1 MGALWVALALAVAG
15 FAGWPVTALVFKLAR
30 TIDDKADAA
39 KAAEDSRRAE
49 QDPSADVTVDGPSPG
64 PAGAGGIADARDPG
78 DASPGAGGAVADRA
92 GNQAGNQAGNHA
104 GNQAGSQAVD
114 GELTAPPSHPASD
127 GPSDGPAQPTQ
138 RILRGGAII
147 GVLERLGVCLAI
159 LTGQPVAIAY
169 IVAIKGLGRFA
180 ELKETPVA
188 AERFIIGTLT
198 SMLWAAGTAAAV
210 KVLLLH

>member
-1 MGALWVALALAVAG
+1 VNALWIAVALLVAG
-15 FAGWPVTALVFKLAR
+15 FAGWPVTSLVFRLAR

-39 KAAEDSRRAE
+39 GRGRAAEDASG
-49 QDPSADVTVDGPSPG
+49 QDPSADVTVDTL
-64 PAGAGGIADARDPG
+64 PAVP
-78 DASPGAGGAVADRA
+78 PGAPEA
-92 GNQAGNQAGNHA
+92 GPDHPERGQ
-104 GNQAGSQAVD
+104 SVD
-114 GELTAPPSHPASD
+114 GELTAEGGRPPSDISNPA
-127 GPSDGPAQPTQ
+127 PAAGGQAASGQAAPGQ

-147 GVLERLGVCLAI
+147 GVLERLGVGVAI

-198 SMLWAAGTAAAV
+198 SMLWAAGTVAIV
-210 KVLLLH
+210 KVYFLK

>member
-1 MGALWVALALAVAG
+1 MNALWIAVALLVAG
-15 FAGWPVTALVFKLAR
+15 FAGWPVTALVFRLAR

-39 KAAEDSRRAE
+39 TKSDQDASA
-49 QDPSADVTVDGPSPG
+49 QDPSADVTVDTVEAAP
-64 PAGAGGIADARDPG
+64 R
-78 DASPGAGGAVADRA
+78 ASTG
-92 GNQAGNQAGNHA
+92 QT
-104 GNQAGSQAVD
+104 VD
-114 GELTAPPSHPASD
+114 GELTAGGGRS
-127 GPSDGPAQPTQ
+127 PSDAPQPLPTPPGQ

-147 GVLERLGVCLAI
+147 GVLERLGVCVAI

-198 SMLWAAGTAAAV
+198 SMLWAAGTAAV
-210 KVLLLH
+210 IKVVLLQ

>member
-1 MGALWVALALAVAG
+1 MTTLWVTAALLVAG
-15 FAGWPVTALVFKLAR
+15 FVGWPVTALVFRLAK

-39 KAAEDSRRAE
+39 RAAEDARATE
-49 QDPSADVTVDGPSPG
+49 DPAADVTVDPP
-64 PAGAGGIADARDPG
+64 
-78 DASPGAGGAVADRA
+78 RA
-92 GNQAGNQAGNHA
+92 ETQN
-104 GNQAGSQAVD
+104 VD
-114 GELTAPPSHPASD
+114 GELIAATPAPSQGAAAAPPVS
-127 GPSDGPAQPTQ
+127 TQ

-198 SMLWAAGTAAAV
+198 SMLWAAGTAAVV
-210 KVLLLH
+210 KVLLLS

>member
-1 MGALWVALALAVAG
+1 
-15 FAGWPVTALVFKLAR
+15 
-30 TIDDKADAA
+30 
-39 KAAEDSRRAE
+39 
-49 QDPSADVTVDGPSPG
+49 
-64 PAGAGGIADARDPG
+64 
-78 DASPGAGGAVADRA
+78 
-92 GNQAGNQAGNHA
+92 
-104 GNQAGSQAVD
+104 VD
-114 GELTAPPSHPASD
+114 GELTAVPDVPPSA
-127 GPSDGPAQPTQ
+127 GPAEAAAPTQ

-198 SMLWAAGTAAAV
+198 SMLWAAGIAAAV
-210 KVLLLH
+210 KVLFLS

>member
-1 MGALWVALALAVAG
+1 MTALWVAVALVVAG

-39 KAAEDSRRAE
+39 NAAEEARRAE
-49 QDPSADVTVDGPSPG
+49 QDPSADVT
-64 PAGAGGIADARDPG
+64 
-78 DASPGAGGAVADRA
+78 
-92 GNQAGNQAGNHA
+92 
-104 GNQAGSQAVD
+104 D
-114 GELTAPPSHPASD
+114 GELTAAPGQPASD
-127 GPSDGPAQPTQ
+127 GPTPGPVLPSQ

-159 LTGQPVAIAY
+159 LAGQPVAIAY

-210 KVLLLH
+210 KVLFLH

>member
-1 MGALWVALALAVAG
+1 MTALWITAALLVAG
-15 FAGWPVTALVFKLAR
+15 LAGWPVTALVFRLAR

-39 KAAEDSRRAE
+39 KAAEEARKAAE
-49 QDPSADVTVDGPSPG
+49 DPAADVTVDAP
-64 PAGAGGIADARDPG
+64 
-78 DASPGAGGAVADRA
+78 
-92 GNQAGNQAGNHA
+92 HA
-104 GNQAGSQAVD
+104 ETQSVD
-114 GELTAPPSHPASD
+114 DELTAATDALPSAGSAAEPPA
-127 GPSDGPAQPTQ
+127 PTQ

-147 GVLERLGVCLAI
+147 GILERLGVCLAI

-210 KVLLLH
+210 KVLFLS